1 LALGK
6 TVSELCEQL
15 TSDELEDWLAFA
27 REHLFPAD
35 LIDFHGAQ
43 LCTLLANINRSST
56 TPAFEER
63 QFLASPWRRRR
74 PEAELELGK
83 SRTLS
88 GAVSEARR
96 IMAVMN
102 GGG

>member
-1 LALGK
+1 LALALGK
-6 TVSELCEQL
+6 TVSELSEQL
-15 TSDELEDWLAFA
+15 TPDEFKDWLAFS

-63 QFLASPWRRRR
+63 TFLAAARLGRQPDAE
-74 PEAELELGK
+74 PQPGKPQLNEAQ
-83 SRTLS
+83 
-88 GAVSEARR
+88 R
-96 IMAVMN
+96 IKAAMN